1 MDGTVDTITATATP
15 SAPSTI
21 GDAAASLAA
30 VDQTATESTPVIT
43 SGDPAATVPEV
54 TATPDADP
62 SVTTEIPTDAKPAGP
77 VPLSVHQKAL
87 ENART
92 KAAQETEARLRT
104 EMGWAQDIP
113 AADGPRMAQMYQQ
126 FVADPAGYAMNLL
139 QQLGNNPQYAP
150 QIRSH
155 AARVLGARQQQAAEP
170 VAEPEPTDDVEDP
183 NTGLTFMSGAQRAK
197 WAAWFQRQLKADVQ
211 KELQPLKQRDQAI
224 QQEAQ
229 QRQMMDQ
236 TRSFLDRMRESD
248 PFFKE
253 HEPKVKA
260 AMLEGKGNISFE
272 AAYNRVLR
280 EVVIP
285 SLQANAESNVVASLQ
300 QKAVASSRNPAAA
313 ASATPQNMVGDA
325 VAALRYADQ
334 QLGVTR

>member
-155 AARVLGARQQQAAEP
+155 AARVLGTRGQQQQPVEQEPGPDLEDPSTGTKLYSAEQQARREAYREKRLMEQLEKRLSPIEHERQQQKQLNEQR
-170 VAEPEPTDDVEDP
+170 EQ
-183 NTGLTFMSGAQRAK
+183 FQRAK
-197 WAAWFQRQLKADVQ
+197 STLEK
-211 KELQPLKQRDQAI
+211 
-224 QQEAQ
+224 
-229 QRQMMDQ
+229 
-236 TRSFLDRMRESD
+236 MRETD

-253 HEPKVKA
+253 HEPLVKA
-260 AMLEGKGNISFE
+260 AMNADTHLSFE
-272 AAYNRVLR
+272 AAYNKVLR
-280 EVVIP
+280 ETVIP
-285 SLQANAESNVVASLQ
+285 SLQANAETSVVASLQ

-313 ASATPQNMVGDA
+313 STTAPPSMIGDA
-325 VAALRYADQ
+325 RAALAYADQ
-334 QLGVTR
+334 QLGGRS